1 MAAAPGSRLATDH
14 PRVEQISTRV
24 VFVGSPA
31 TCANCGDEIETGSRH
46 KRLLFRTDA
55 STISTF
61 EEFATCD
68 TACLKSFVAT
78 Q

>member
-1 MAAAPGSRLATDH
+1 MAAAPERRLSTDH
-14 PRVEQISTRV
+14 PRLEQVSTRV

-31 TCANCGDEIETGSRH
+31 TCENCGREIETGSRH

-68 TACLKSFVAT
+68 TACLESFVAT
-78 Q
+78 R

>member
-1 MAAAPGSRLATDH
+1 MAAASESRLSTDH
-14 PRVEQISTRV
+14 PRVEQVSTRI

-55 STISTF
+55 RTASTF

-68 TACLKSFVAT
+68 TACLETFVAT
-78 Q
+78 R